1 MNEYTITYPKLYEDE
16 VILPGDILELNDEQ
30 DSVFLSVLNYK
41 CVDNIIGICSKVED
55 NIITVINTGICDINT
70 TGIICIGDK
79 LTLSEKPGKARALK
93 YEQNISTFKMP
104 SIGKIIGLYQQYN
117 RAKILLHID

>member
-1 MNEYTITYPKLYEDE
+1 MNFIRGLFGPNQGNNNNENRILFGTKPIEEGESIRENSYFITLLQNNKIA
-16 VILPGDILELNDEQ
+16 V
-30 DSVFLSVLNYK
+30 
-41 CVDNIIGICSKVED
+41 
-55 NIITVINTGICDINT
+55 INT

-104 SIGKIIGLYQQYN
+104 SIGKVIGLYQQYN